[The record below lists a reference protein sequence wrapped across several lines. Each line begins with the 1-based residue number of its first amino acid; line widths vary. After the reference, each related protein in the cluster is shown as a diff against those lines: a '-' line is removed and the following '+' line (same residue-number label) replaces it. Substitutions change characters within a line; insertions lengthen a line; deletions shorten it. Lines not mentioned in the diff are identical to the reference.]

1 MALTLTH
8 QFHLASGDACVYV
21 GDFLSHR
28 FTASV
33 SSQVSLFAPYAA
45 RVVAPRKGIQCSLGL
60 DSTPWI
66 PDSRYWISVFTSGTR
81 ILDSL
86 SCILDCKTQNA
97 HSISK
102 IFFRFRIPQAKFCRF
117 RNPDSLTRG
126 SVVSR
131 EAVLSIIRIK
141 VAPGI

>member
-1 MALTLTH
+1 M
-8 QFHLASGDACVYV
+8 
-21 GDFLSHR
+21 
-28 FTASV
+28 
-33 SSQVSLFAPYAA
+33 
-45 RVVAPRKGIQCSLGL
+45 QCSLGL

-66 PDSRYWISVFTSGTR
+66 PDSRYWIPVFVSGTR

-86 SCILDCKTQNA
+86 SCIPDCKTQNPEF
-97 HSISK
+97 HKQKFFHIPDSTSK
-102 IFFRFRIPQAKFCRF
+102 ILPIPESGF
-117 RNPDSLTRG
+117 PYTG